1 MSSYDSEGKCQSRV
15 GFESLGV
22 VVSTFS
28 SSEVNAQ
35 LLYCVDQRKRVRGC
49 DSNENNGMG
58 NSLASHKQRLVQD
71 EPVRSRARDPERAG
85 LALWGE
91 LRSESFLFLSKLV

>member
-1 MSSYDSEGKCQSRV
+1 MSSYDSEGKCQSHV
-15 GFESLGV
+15 GFESLGI

-35 LLYCVDQRKRVRGC
+35 LLYCVVQRKRVRGC
-49 DSNENNGMG
+49 DSSENNGMG

-71 EPVRSRARDPERAG
+71 EPMRSRARDPE
-85 LALWGE
+85 
-91 LRSESFLFLSKLV
+91 